1 MIAGSELSAVLV
13 VGSLCA
19 SILVLAETMH
29 RAFAVE
35 PEWTRKL
42 VHVLMGLTAA
52 AFPWFF
58 GDPRSVL
65 FVCGVFGA
73 ILGGSLLRSG
83 LPSVHGVGRR
93 TGGVLWFGLGVVVV
107 YLAAEGRRDLY
118 VISILILTLAD
129 PTAAMVGRRYGVHRF
144 RVGRDAKTIEGS
156 LAFLLVAFGC
166 LLVALRLTASL
177 GATESIVRAL
187 GIGALLAGIEA
198 ASPAGSDNLT
208 VPLGALLLLR
218 ATEPDG
224 AAVALATVVFLSV
237 LAVVAF
243 ESCYERHRERARA

>member
-1 MIAGSELSAVLV
+1 MIPGSELSAVLV

-29 RAFAVE
+29 RVFAVE

-65 FVCGVFGA
+65 VICGVFGA

-93 TGGVLWFGLGVVVV
+93 TGGVLWFGLGVAVV
-107 YLAAEGRRDLY
+107 YLAAAGRPELY
-118 VISILILTLAD
+118 VISILVLTLAD
-129 PTAAMVGRRYGVHRF
+129 PAAAMVGRRYGTHRL
-144 RVGRDAKTIEGS
+144 RGGRDAKTIEGS

-166 LLVALRLTASL
+166 LFVALSLTASP
-177 GATESIVRAL
+177 GGTESMVRAL
-187 GIGALLAGIEA
+187 CIGALLAGIEA
-198 ASPAGSDNLT
+198 VSPAGSDNLT

-218 ATEPDG
+218 ATE
-224 AAVALATVVFLSV
+224 AA
-237 LAVVAF
+237 
-243 ESCYERHRERARA
+243 RG

>member
-1 MIAGSELSAVLV
+1 MIPGAELSSVLRV
-13 VGSLCA
+13 SALCA

-29 RAFAVE
+29 KGFAVE

-52 AFPWFF
+52 AFPWLL

-65 FVCGVFGA
+65 VICGVFGV
-73 ILGGSLLRSG
+73 ILGLSLVSSG
-83 LPSVHGVGRR
+83 LTSVHGVGRR
-93 TGGVLWFGLGVVVV
+93 TGGVLWFSLGVAVV
-107 YLAAEGRRDLY
+107 YVVAEDRPDLY
-118 VISILILTLAD
+118 AISVLVLTLAD
-129 PTAAMVGRRYGVHRF
+129 PAAAMVGRRYGAHRF

-156 LAFLLVAFGC
+156 LAFLMVAFGC
-166 LLVALRLTASL
+166 LFIALRLTASL

-187 GIGALLAGIEA
+187 WIGALLAGIEA
-198 ASPAGSDNLT
+198 VSPAGSDNLT

-237 LAVVAF
+237 VAVMAL
-243 ESCYERHRERARA
+243 EARYEGHRERARA

>member
-1 MIAGSELSAVLV
+1 MIPGSELSAVLV

-29 RAFAVE
+29 RVFAVE

-42 VHVLMGLTAA
+42 VHVLMGLTAV

-65 FVCGVFGA
+65 VICGVFGA
-73 ILGGSLLRSG
+73 VLGGSLLRSG

-93 TGGVLWFGLGVVVV
+93 TGGVLWFGLAVVVV
-107 YLAAEGRRDLY
+107 FLFAEGRPHLY
-118 VISILILTLAD
+118 VTSILVLTLAD
-129 PTAAMVGRRYGVHRF
+129 PAAAMVGRRYGAHPF
-144 RVGRDAKTIEGS
+144 RIGRDTKTIEGS
-156 LAFLLVAFGC
+156 LAFLLVAVGC

-198 ASPAGSDNLT
+198 ASPAGSDNVT
-208 VPLGALLLLR
+208 VPLGAFLLLR
-218 ATEPDG
+218 AAD
-224 AAVALATVVFLSV
+224 A
-237 LAVVAF
+237 
-243 ESCYERHRERARA
+243 

>member
-1 MIAGSELSAVLV
+1 M
-13 VGSLCA
+13 VGYLCA
-19 SILVLAETMH
+19 SILVLAETLH
-29 RAFAVE
+29 HVFAVE

-58 GDPRSVL
+58 SDPRSV
-65 FVCGVFGA
+65 FVICGVFGA
-73 ILGGSLLRSG
+73 VLGGSLVRSG
-83 LPSVHGVGRR
+83 LASVHGVGRR

-118 VISILILTLAD
+118 VTSILVLTLAD
-129 PTAAMVGRRYGVHRF
+129 PTAAMVGRRYGAHRF

-166 LLVALRLTASL
+166 LFVALRLTGSL
-177 GATESIVRAL
+177 DATESIVRAL
-187 GIGALLAGIEA
+187 CLGALLAGIEA
-198 ASPAGSDNLT
+198 VSPAGSDNVT

-218 ATEPDG
+218 AAEADG
-224 AAVALATVVFLSV
+224 PAVALTTVAVLSIV
-237 LAVVAF
+237 AVVARG
-243 ESCYERHRERARA
+243 SSDQHRERARA